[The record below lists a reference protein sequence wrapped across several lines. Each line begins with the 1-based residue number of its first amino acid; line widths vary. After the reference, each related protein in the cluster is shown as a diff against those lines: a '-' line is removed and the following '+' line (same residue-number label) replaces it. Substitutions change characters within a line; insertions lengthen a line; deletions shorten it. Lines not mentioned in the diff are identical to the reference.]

1 MIWNELFIEKEAV
14 LQGFLNLFQFLF
26 LILQIIIFIR
36 KYNSHFEHILA
47 LKLLLKLL
55 LVGLKLTS
63 SLLSF

>member
-36 KYNSHFEHILA
+36 KYNSHFKHILA